1 MQPIGYNPPANR
13 ITFRTVYN
21 DVEAIKAYLRRL
33 KPIRDVHID
42 EDIIRDVISDYLSD
56 MTEDVLSDRFS
67 DFFNDMISPLR
78 PEWISDDNGFIERI
92 VSGVKCDCT
101 PETIINIITTKK
113 DDILSYI
120 SGDIYNYI
128 SDYVSDDILSLISPL
143 RTAYVNEDFINY
155 ITANIDFDNAVEKV
169 LADQYPEL
177 DVKYILRDYHLIN
190 KHYVEISSAVL
201 TIPTGDLYNPAS
213 AFERF
218 RLLAYVSSDSS
229 INEPLTDLNM
239 SLNDNVYQIIEP
251 ISQEVYATLNTND
264 TGELTLKLTS
274 KFDYHV
280 GEDSVL
286 WYGFTDLVNPI
297 STAPPNYTVMVSID
311 CSPNYLKLI
320 DYDSDDK
327 ATGYM
332 TVPYN
337 NRKSYNSKYATNVR
351 NQFGKNIEVVEVVP
365 HPLLINDSERF
376 IVIRAITD
384 SSNKGYW
391 QYRAANVDNIDAYHY
406 NKKYN
411 KSVLTF
417 SPLESPIMYA
427 NVLKDTTPINY
438 YIYKL
443 DQTFTDDNVYNADIY
458 SIDLSNFVPF
468 TSALPD
474 GLTTATGDN
483 YPSFVNINSGDN
495 KNFGL
500 LQLYKAFNGCED
512 LASIDLRYIK
522 DYITTN
528 QDTLFSTFTSC
539 VNLNTIFCN
548 QQVGNLISDTYTFT
562 DKDGN
567 ARAHSYSTAL
577 NAVVIGAA

>member
-1 MQPIGYNPPANR
+1 M
-13 ITFRTVYN
+13 
-21 DVEAIKAYLRRL
+21 
-33 KPIRDVHID
+33 
-42 EDIIRDVISDYLSD
+42 
-56 MTEDVLSDRFS
+56 
-67 DFFNDMISPLR
+67 
-78 PEWISDDNGFIERI
+78 
-92 VSGVKCDCT
+92 
-101 PETIINIITTKK
+101 
-113 DDILSYI
+113 SYI

-128 SDYVSDDILSLISPL
+128 SSYVSEDILSLISPL

-155 ITANIDFDNAVEKV
+155 ITANIDFDDAVEKA

-201 TIPTGDLYNPAS
+201 TIPTSDLYNPAS

-239 SLNDNVYQIIEP
+239 SLNSGVYQIVEP

-264 TGELTLKLTS
+264 TGELTLNLTS

-297 STAPPNYTVMVSID
+297 STAPPDYTVMVSID

-384 SSNKGYW
+384 SDRKGYW
-391 QYRAANVDNIDAYHY
+391 QYLKNGSNIDAYHY

-427 NVLKDTTPINY
+427 NIQAGTISGNY

-443 DQTFTDDNVYNADIY
+443 DQTFADDSGTIYNADIY

-468 TSALPD
+468 TSAFPD
-474 GLTTATGDN
+474 GLSDATGAGIPIFN
-483 YPSFVNINSGDN
+483 NINANSD

-500 LQLYKAFNGCED
+500 LQLRMAFDGCEN
-512 LASIDLRYIK
+512 LASVDLRYIE
-522 DYITTN
+522 DYLKIN
-528 QDTLFSTFTSC
+528 DNDTFRETFDDC
-539 VNLNTIFCN
+539 FNLNTIYCN
-548 QQVGNLISDTYTFT
+548 QQIGELISNKYTFKDSNNNTRSCSYNT
-562 DKDGN
+562 D
-567 ARAHSYSTAL
+567 L
-577 NAVVIGAA
+577 NALVIGSAPPSQPNQPPEEA